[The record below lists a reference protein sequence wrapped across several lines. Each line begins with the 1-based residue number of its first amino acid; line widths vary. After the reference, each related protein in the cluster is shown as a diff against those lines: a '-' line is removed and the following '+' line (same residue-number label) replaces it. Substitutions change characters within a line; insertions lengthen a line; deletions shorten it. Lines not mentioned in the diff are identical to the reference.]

1 MHHKIQQEI
10 KSKVIQKENQ
20 VYHVCFIQ
28 RVLAILVQIVP
39 LHMWIRK
46 HQPRRRQNSRP
57 RLLPQQKQPLP
68 LFWPAVQARFLELK
82 PAIPASTSFASNFAS
97 TLRYA
102 FAPFSF
108 LLSVFAAVSSS
119 ITSTDVCISASLL
132 PSVNQ
137 VGVPAVVSHQH
148 AMMHRTTVKGC
159 IALSGLLIEVLVV
172 I

>member
-10 KSKVIQKENQ
+10 KSQVLQKENQ

-28 RVLAILVQIVP
+28 RVLAIVVQIVL
-39 LHMWIRK
+39 LHMWVRK

-68 LFWPAVQARFLELK
+68 LLWPAVQARFLELK
-82 PAIPASTSFASNFAS
+82 PAIPASTSFASNFTS

-102 FAPFSF
+102 FAPFRF

-119 ITSTDVCISASLL
+119 ITSTGVCISASSQRVFPKEL
-132 PSVNQ
+132 P
-137 VGVPAVVSHQH
+137 VPKVP
-148 AMMHRTTVKGC
+148 
-159 IALSGLLIEVLVV
+159 SGLKQAMFMSQVILLFMPMVV
-172 I
+172 R